1 MGSPSIADLLEATSR
16 ELAGT
21 DARVYRRVGEHLQR
35 TAQAIE
41 ELSSPAESSHRAL
54 ALLGKGSF
62 LQQSVATLKALC
74 KQNGIAG
81 YSKLKKAELASVLE
95 QHGLEPPPRP
105 LESFS
110 KKELIGLV
118 KQLLPPPQDLSNG
131 L

>member
-35 TAQAIE
+35 TSQAIE
-41 ELSSPAESSHRAL
+41 ELSAPAEPSNWAL

-62 LQQSVATLKALC
+62 LQQSVTTLKALC
-74 KQNGIAG
+74 KQHGIPG
-81 YSKLKKAELASVLE
+81 YSKLKKADLAKVLE

-118 KQLLPPPQDLSNG
+118 KQLLNQER
-131 L
+131 

>member
-1 MGSPSIADLLEATSR
+1 MATPSIADLLEASSR

-41 ELSSPAESSHRAL
+41 ELQSPSPQATNSPL
-54 ALLGKGSF
+54 ALLGRGSF
-62 LQQSVATLKALC
+62 QQQTVATLKGLC
-74 KQNGIAG
+74 KQHQIQG
-81 YSKLKKAELASVLE
+81 YSKLKKADLARVLE
-95 QHGLEPPPRP
+95 QNGVEPPPRP

-118 KQLLPPPQDLSNG
+118 RQLLNQWP
-131 L
+131 

>member
-35 TAQAIE
+35 TSQAIE
-41 ELSSPAESSHRAL
+41 ELSAPAEPSNWAL

-62 LQQSVATLKALC
+62 LQQSVATLKRLC
-74 KQNGIAG
+74 KQHQIPG
-81 YSKLKKAELASVLE
+81 YSKLKKADLAKVLE

-118 KQLLPPPQDLSNG
+118 KQLLNQER
-131 L
+131 